1 LTPPI
6 RRFALCLFQNTPIR
20 TLASSVNFSYA
31 FDALS
36 YAIYANVSQR
46 LSEAPR
52 IAKRFS
58 GTSAHKN
65 ALTPKTDPLSRLQI
79 LIDNVLSFRIYKII
93 LQDSLHLLR
102 IMRLR
107 VYRNNKETESDMSR
121 RNSSSLQQRKI
132 ARRNRIIVESVM
144 GGILFSISIFGL
156 IVLAYGLSA

>member
-1 LTPPI
+1 
-6 RRFALCLFQNTPIR
+6 LFQNTPIR

>member
-1 LTPPI
+1 MTPPI